1 MSKQDPAK
9 TQSAEDYTDDRSP
22 ATSDALGAG
31 ATPNAADLRS
41 ALYRIIA
48 ARRDIRHFRRDPVSD
63 DALRRI
69 LEAAHQ
75 AASVGFMQPW
85 DFILIR
91 SAQRK
96 TRIYRLF
103 QEANAR
109 AAKNYQGDRAERYG
123 ALKLQGLLDAPVLIA
138 VTCDTC
144 RGGPHV
150 LGRDTIPETDV
161 YSTCLAIQN
170 LWLAACAEGL
180 GVGWVSIVDNDRLS
194 RMLELPEGVIPV
206 ATLCLGFP
214 LETPGRPMLEST
226 GWRQRLDLN
235 GLLHEETWGRQNGF
249 NSAGSGTGVG
259 EASPAVRAPSQRKPA
274 PPEED
279 GEILSRVESLI
290 RRVGPI
296 GEDGRR
302 AALLAKKR
310 QDSQVKPQGS
320 LDEIEASARR
330 LAAIQ
335 RSASPSVAR
344 REALIF
350 AADHGIRSELLPGS
364 RSGTVEFCCNC
375 IAGGSVL
382 NSLCRSLGVGLTLV
396 DVGVDHDFEGAA
408 GIVHRKV
415 SRGTASWLN
424 HDAMTRRQAAS
435 ALLAGAQS
443 VEDLRDAQVLALAEI
458 APSGTASA
466 AALAALVTGTPSDL
480 FLGDL
485 ASDGES
491 ARCRRLLIRRGVERC
506 RSRELDPLGQ
516 LAALGGLELAAMAG
530 AMLAA
535 AARRLP
541 AVIDGL
547 SGAAAALL
555 AKRLSPHCGQFLIA
569 SQRPRSEGHALLLE
583 QLGLKPLLV
592 SESAAG
598 QEMGALMALPL
609 LDVSCRL
616 LAEVRTFEEANIVDF
631 RRRPGGD

>member
-1 MSKQDPAK
+1 MSKQDPAR
-9 TQSAEDYTDDRSP
+9 TQSAEGRAEDRSP
-22 ATSDALGAG
+22 AASDASEADST
-31 ATPNAADLRS
+31 ADAAALRS
-41 ALYRIIA
+41 ALYRIIG

-63 DALRRI
+63 DVLRRI

-109 AAKNYQGDRAERYG
+109 AAKNYRGDRAERYG

-138 VTCDTC
+138 VTCDTR

-214 LETPGRPMLEST
+214 LERPGRPMLEST

-249 NSAGSGTGVG
+249 NSAGSGTEAG
-259 EASPAVRAPSQRKPA
+259 EAGPAVREPSRRKA
-274 PPEED
+274 APEED
-279 GEILSRVESLI
+279 GEILSRVERLI
-290 RRVGPI
+290 QQVGPI

-310 QDSQVKPQGS
+310 QDSQVKPHGS

-330 LAAIQ
+330 LASIQ
-335 RSASPSVAR
+335 RTASPSVAR

-350 AADHGIRSELLPGS
+350 AADHGIRNELLPGS
-364 RSGTVEFCCNC
+364 RSGTIEFCCNC

-415 SRGTASWLN
+415 SRGTASWLS

-443 VEDLRDAQVLALAEI
+443 VEDLQDAQVLALAEI

-555 AKRLSPHCGQFLIA
+555 AKRLAPHCNQFLIA
-569 SQRPRSEGHALLLE
+569 SQRPRSEGHALVLE

-598 QEMGALMALPL
+598 QEMGALMTIPL

-616 LAEVRTFEEANIVDF
+616 LAEVRTFEEANLEDF
-631 RRRPGGD
+631 RRRSGRD